1 MRSNMKKIFLI
12 ITLFVGLKTFANSQM
27 NVGVSF
33 GVFYSSLSHY
43 GEWIELQPDVYA
55 WRPLHIHHDWRPYM
69 DGRWVWT
76 NDGWFWV
83 SNEPFGWATFHYGRW
98 YDDDYYGWIWMPGYD
113 WAPAWVEWRYDD
125 DYIGWSPLPPYATF
139 NINIGIHFTTRWVA
153 PLHYWSFV
161 RYRHFCEPRVVNY
174 YEPAER
180 TRRFFG
186 NTRSRS
192 DYSYERDR
200 IINRGV
206 DRELVERRGGER
218 IRTAEITE
226 TRDRQTERVVRE
238 GERPRIEVYRPR
250 DVAVERSR
258 PERIVARKT
267 DRGISLDMDK
277 VDRSSYQERNQSQ
290 GPRNDRDVERRERN
304 IENRSTDRN
313 IQERETL
320 PQERKIDERKYEP
333 RKSSDR
339 YQRLPE
345 MKRETE
351 ERKSEIK
358 REDRRESQYKQ
369 RDAERRQVQP
379 ERRERQIEIQRE
391 QVKPR
396 EFREQ
401 PRQQEKPKNESQRED
416 RKRERPSKRD

>member
-12 ITLFVGLKTFANSQM
+12 LTLFVGPPTFANSQM
-27 NVGVSF
+27 SVGVSF

-55 WRPLHIHHDWRPYM
+55 WRPLHMHNDWRPYM

-76 NDGWFWV
+76 DDGWFWV
-83 SNEPFGWATFHYGRW
+83 SYEPFGWATFHYGRW
-98 YDDDYYGWIWMPGYD
+98 YYDDYYGWMWMPGYD

-139 NINIGIHFTTRWVA
+139 NINIGIHFTTHWAA

-161 RYRHFCEPRVVNY
+161 RYRHFCEPRVGNY
-174 YEPAER
+174 YESVER

-186 NTRSRS
+186 NTRSRN

-206 DRELVERRGGER
+206 DRELVERRSGER

-238 GERPRIEVYRPR
+238 GERPRIEVYRPSGA
-250 DVAVERSR
+250 DVERSR
-258 PERIVARKT
+258 PERIEARKA
-267 DRGISLDMDK
+267 DRGISLDMNK
-277 VDRSSYQERNQSQ
+277 VDRSSFQERNQSREQ
-290 GPRNDRDVERRERN
+290 RNDRDAVGRERN
-304 IENRSTDRN
+304 IENRPTDRN
-313 IQERETL
+313 IRERETL
-320 PQERKIDERKYEP
+320 PQERKIDERKYVP
-333 RKSSDR
+333 RKRSDR
-339 YQRLPE
+339 YQQAPE
-345 MKRETE
+345 IQKEV
-351 ERKSEIK
+351 
-358 REDRRESQYKQ
+358 RRESQYKQ
-369 RDAERRQVQP
+369 RDAERQQVQP
-379 ERRERQIEIQRE
+379 ERRERRIEIQRE

-401 PRQQEKPKNESQRED
+401 LRQQEKPKSEGQRND
-416 RKRERPSKRD
+416 TKRERPSRRD